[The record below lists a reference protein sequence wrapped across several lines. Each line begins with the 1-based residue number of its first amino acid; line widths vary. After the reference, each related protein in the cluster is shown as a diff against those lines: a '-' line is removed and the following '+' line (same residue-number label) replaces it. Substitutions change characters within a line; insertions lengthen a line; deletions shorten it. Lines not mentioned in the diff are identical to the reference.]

1 MNDPDLWEASKI
13 FIKHLE
19 YYKYGIMK
27 LFLAQFK
34 QEKSS
39 FHSVALLSIEIQL
52 IQMLSELS

>member
-27 LFLAQFK
+27 FK
-34 QEKSS
+34 QEKSP
-39 FHSVALLSIEIQL
+39 FHSMALLSIEIKH
-52 IQMLSELS
+52 IQMPSELS

>member
-34 QEKSS
+34 QEK
-39 FHSVALLSIEIQL
+39 
-52 IQMLSELS
+52 